1 MIRRDGHRW
10 VIDGIEEGM
19 ARIEEDG
26 ERIITV
32 PLHLLPA
39 DVAEGQMLRVI
50 SAPGAEPGSLVVTVS
65 IDEKATA
72 QALEKSKAAM
82 ARTMSASKKRDRGGD
97 VAL

>member
-39 DVAEGQMLRVI
+39 GATEGQMLRVG
-50 SAPGAEPGSLVVTVS
+50 SAPGAEAGSLVVTVT
-65 IDEKATA
+65 IDEQGTA
-72 QALEKSKAAM
+72 AALAKSKAAM
-82 ARTMSASKKRDRGGD
+82 ARTMSASRKRDRGGD

>member
-1 MIRRDGHRW
+1 MTKRGGHRW

-39 DVAEGQMLRVI
+39 DVAEGQMLRV
-50 SAPGAEPGSLVVTVS
+50 SLAPGAESGSLVVTVS

-72 QALEKSKAAM
+72 QALEKSRAAM